1 MSFQKVEMFYD
12 SYLSCF
18 RDYFGFDTRY
28 SVFRY
33 RDGDVSVYF
42 DADEIDA
49 LSPYL
54 KERFT
59 DSYFIQECVRSIPDD
74 TRKVYDAHIEF
85 ANSIP
90 QDCSRLD
97 YSELNEWVEKMYAAD
112 EKITL
117 YYWVYFTTVEDAMLG
132 AVGDA
137 LKNNGISNNEADK
150 IILELSEP
158 NEMVP
163 LDSERLSLLNV
174 ALADTSERE
183 TMLEKHWE
191 EHRYLSVFDM
201 HYEPLTLDHIREKL
215 EALLAERSTDALSA
229 ERTEIE
235 AKYANRARQQ
245 RQILKRFEE
254 GSDIWVLL
262 DMIRQYGY
270 FKDMKPYYRD
280 KTSLAVQPLFQEIAR
295 RFDVSLDVILHMTKD
310 ELRASLQGGRLSVSE
325 AMLEKRIADSL
336 IICEDGV
343 KTIVTDP
350 DFLSEADRCLEGER
364 EETITGLVAFR
375 GRGRGRSRVILS
387 SHDFGKFRKGDVLVA
402 SATRPEFV
410 PLMKQAVAV
419 VTDEGG
425 MLSHAAIVSRELKIP
440 CIVGTK
446 NATRVLNDG
455 DEVEVDA
462 ETGAVR
468 IAERSETN
476 RRLAGKQED

>member
-1 MSFQKVEMFYD
+1 MSFQKAEMFYD

-33 RDGDVSVYF
+33 RNGDVSVYF

-54 KERFT
+54 KERFA
-59 DSYFIQECVRSIPDD
+59 DSHFIQERARSIPDD
-74 TRKVYDAHIEF
+74 TRKIFDAHIAF

-117 YYWVYFTTVEDAMLG
+117 YYWIYFTTVEDALLS
-132 AVGDA
+132 AIGDA
-137 LKNNGISNNEADK
+137 LQDNGISNNEADK

-158 NEMVP
+158 NKTVP

-174 ALADTSERE
+174 ALADTSERDS
-183 TMLEKHWE
+183 MLEKHWE
-191 EHRYLSVFDM
+191 EHRYLSVYDM
-201 HYEPLTLDHIREKL
+201 HYEPLSLDHFRKKL
-215 EALLAERSTDALSA
+215 ETLLAERSPDALSA
-229 ERTEIE
+229 ECTEIE
-235 AKYANRARQQ
+235 AKYAKRDRHQ
-245 RQILKRFEE
+245 RQILERFEE
-254 GSDIWVLL
+254 GSAIWVLL
-262 DMIRQYGY
+262 DTVRQYGY
-270 FKDMKPYYRD
+270 YKDMKPYYRD
-280 KTSLAVQPLFQEIAR
+280 KTSLAVRPLFQEIAR
-295 RFDVSLDVILHMTKD
+295 RFDVSLDAILHMTKD
-310 ELRASLQGGRLSVSE
+310 ELRASLQGERLSVSE
-325 AMLEKRIADSL
+325 AMLEKRVTDSL

-350 DFLSEADRCLEGER
+350 NFLSEADRCLTGEQD
-364 EETITGLVAFR
+364 ETITGLVAFR
-375 GRGRGRSRVILS
+375 GKGRGTSRIILS
-387 SHDFGKFRKGDVLVA
+387 SHDFEKFQEGDVLVA

-410 PLMKQAVAV
+410 PLMKQAAAV

-425 MLSHAAIVSRELKIP
+425 MLSHAAIVSRELKKP

-446 NATRVLNDG
+446 IATRVLSDG
-455 DEVEVDA
+455 DEVDVDA
-462 ETGAVR
+462 EAGVVR
-468 IAERSETN
+468 IIN
-476 RRLAGKQED
+476 